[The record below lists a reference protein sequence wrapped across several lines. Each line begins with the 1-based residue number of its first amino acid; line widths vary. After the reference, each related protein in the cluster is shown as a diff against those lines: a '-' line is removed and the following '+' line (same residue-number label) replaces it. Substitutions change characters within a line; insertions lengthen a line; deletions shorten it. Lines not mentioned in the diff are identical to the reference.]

1 MYSRT
6 LNNLKKKLNL
16 RLSFIFSVL
25 FVASFLLLFAIT
37 YIMLSSSLHR
47 EDRDT
52 VGLKLLEL
60 WSQYQLGGILTLRLE
75 LMGTRSTADDDIV
88 LIRVADQLGDTLFLS
103 APENWDRNRIEPLLR
118 AHPIYPGRSSTI
130 MLDGRRYVLELS
142 SVLLSDGNILQAG
155 MNVTSREYLLSRIRI
170 TFAFGMIP
178 LVLLSFVTGS
188 FLAARTLRPI
198 TRLSGAARNII
209 ETGTIDERLPTQ
221 GGRDELDELV
231 VLFNRML
238 EKIEV
243 LVRGMREALDTVAH
257 DLRTPM
263 TRLRGTAEIALQE
276 PDNPS
281 SLREALTQSLEE
293 SEQILTM
300 LTTLMDISEAESG
313 AMKLNL
319 EEIQL
324 LPLAR
329 DCVELSQY
337 VADRKE
343 IQISNSVPKSLS
355 VTADSARLTQALL
368 NLLDNAVKYT
378 AEGGSIELTARE
390 EGNSVILTVSD
401 SGSGIEPEDLDHIWN
416 RLYRGEAQR
425 AEPGLGL
432 GLSLVRAIA
441 LAHGGTVD
449 VQSIPGRG
457 SAFSITLPK

>member
-1 MYSRT
+1 
-6 LNNLKKKLNL
+6 
-16 RLSFIFSVL
+16 
-25 FVASFLLLFAIT
+25 
-37 YIMLSSSLHR
+37 
-47 EDRDT
+47 
-52 VGLKLLEL
+52 
-60 WSQYQLGGILTLRLE
+60 
-75 LMGTRSTADDDIV
+75 
-88 LIRVADQLGDTLFLS
+88 
-103 APENWDRNRIEPLLR
+103 
-118 AHPIYPGRSSTI
+118 

-231 VLFNRML
+231 ILFNRML

-276 PDNPS
+276 PDNPD

-313 AMKLNL
+313 AMNLNL

-343 IQISNSVPKSLS
+343 IQISNSVPKDLS

-368 NLLDNAVKYT
+368 NLLDNAVKY
-378 AEGGSIELTARE
+378 
-390 EGNSVILTVSD
+390 SD
-401 SGSGIEPEDLDHIWN
+401 SGSTIRMEASAGEGGVTITITDQGNGIPEEHLP
-416 RLYRGEAQR
+416 RLFERFYRVDKARSRQEGGT
-425 AEPGLGL
+425 GLGL
-432 GLSLVRAIA
+432 AIVK
-441 LAHGGTVD
+441 HI
-449 VQSIPGRG
+449 VQSHKGRIDVDSRLNEG
-457 SAFSITLPK
+457 TTFSIRLPE